1 MEPTKHKHPF
11 AKYAG
16 SIDSKLTLK
25 LSEEEIKEQ
34 EQEFERIKSFMA
46 NHDIPRLRSILFNQT
61 ESNNETQTGEEN
73 NGVVQRK
80 WRLLHHQPSQRPQR
94 ELLEKDAKVTTCLH
108 QREWCICATFNAR
121 HRYYQTCTH
130 KALSMDKERQET

>member
-16 SIDSKLTLK
+16 SIDSKLTIK
-25 LSEEEIKEQ
+25 LSEEEINEQ

-61 ESNNETQTGEEN
+61 ESNNGTN
-73 NGVVQRK
+73 
-80 WRLLHHQPSQRPQR
+80 
-94 ELLEKDAKVTTCLH
+94 
-108 QREWCICATFNAR
+108 
-121 HRYYQTCTH
+121 
-130 KALSMDKERQET
+130 KARQEAH